1 MGFEINKNCKII
13 SSNKVYVYDEIIEN
27 IQKIKR
33 QLPLNEK
40 RIGICV
46 GHDEYFLFSAMAL
59 MESNITYI
67 PISNMDPMD
76 RVQYILKDCG
86 IKTVITN
93 ENYSSKFQNVKRIDV
108 EKVRQD
114 SYIINETFA
123 ENSSDND
130 YVYILYTSGTTGRP
144 KGVVITRD
152 NLSAFLD
159 GIQNKIHYSNDTI
172 MLYHTAYTFDISFLE
187 SMAVLA
193 QGGTVVVANNDE
205 YTNARSLLRILETQN
220 INTLQ
225 ITPSKLGLLIKLDS
239 TLSFLNNLKLLMVGG
254 EVFPVNLLH
263 KLQEKR
269 EKDNL
274 SLTILNMYG
283 PTETTIWSTIS
294 DLTHK
299 ARVDVGFPI
308 KNAEIYILDEG
319 RNILDKN
326 LEGEIFIAG
335 RVVGE
340 KYIRNDL
347 LTESKFT
354 HIWVNGKEIR
364 GFLTGDN
371 GKINEEGALECY
383 NRKDSQVKINGLRI
397 ELEEI
402 ESIMQDFLVDKC
414 CAVIKIEHS
423 DSSELLACV
432 NDKDIDVEGLQK
444 YLSGKLPQY
453 MVPNLYCFVEE
464 IPYTTS
470 AKLDRKKLMEMCKN
484 TQLISPFYIEK
495 KESEKQEKCDE
506 LQDKLIQII
515 SNAVENSIVSISQQE
530 KLTAIGINSLSF
542 IDIIVSTEEEFDIEF
557 DENKLV
563 VSEFPTFMDL
573 LAYVRM
579 KIGESKWIGG

>member
-114 SYIINETFA
+114 SYINETFA

-340 KYIRNDL
+340 KYIHNDL

-579 KIGESKWIGG
+579 KIGERKWIGG

>member
-1 MGFEINKNCKII
+1 
-13 SSNKVYVYDEIIEN
+13 
-27 IQKIKR
+27 
-33 QLPLNEK
+33 
-40 RIGICV
+40 
-46 GHDEYFLFSAMAL
+46 
-59 MESNITYI
+59 
-67 PISNMDPMD
+67 
-76 RVQYILKDCG
+76 
-86 IKTVITN
+86 
-93 ENYSSKFQNVKRIDV
+93 
-108 EKVRQD
+108 
-114 SYIINETFA
+114 
-123 ENSSDND
+123 
-130 YVYILYTSGTTGRP
+130 
-144 KGVVITRD
+144 
-152 NLSAFLD
+152 
-159 GIQNKIHYSNDTI
+159 
-172 MLYHTAYTFDISFLE
+172 
-187 SMAVLA
+187 
-193 QGGTVVVANNDE
+193 
-205 YTNARSLLRILETQN
+205 
-220 INTLQ
+220 
-225 ITPSKLGLLIKLDS
+225 
-239 TLSFLNNLKLLMVGG
+239 MVGG

>member
-225 ITPSKLGLLIKLDS
+225 ITPSKLGNLI
-239 TLSFLNNLKLLMVGG
+239 
-254 EVFPVNLLH
+254 LH
-263 KLQEKR
+263 
-269 EKDNL
+269 
-274 SLTILNMYG
+274 
-283 PTETTIWSTIS
+283 
-294 DLTHK
+294 
-299 ARVDVGFPI
+299 
-308 KNAEIYILDEG
+308 
-319 RNILDKN
+319 
-326 LEGEIFIAG
+326 
-335 RVVGE
+335 
-340 KYIRNDL
+340 
-347 LTESKFT
+347 
-354 HIWVNGKEIR
+354 
-364 GFLTGDN
+364 
-371 GKINEEGALECY
+371 
-383 NRKDSQVKINGLRI
+383 
-397 ELEEI
+397 
-402 ESIMQDFLVDKC
+402 
-414 CAVIKIEHS
+414 
-423 DSSELLACV
+423 
-432 NDKDIDVEGLQK
+432 
-444 YLSGKLPQY
+444 YL
-453 MVPNLYCFVEE
+453 F
-464 IPYTTS
+464 
-470 AKLDRKKLMEMCKN
+470 
-484 TQLISPFYIEK
+484 
-495 KESEKQEKCDE
+495 
-506 LQDKLIQII
+506 
-515 SNAVENSIVSISQQE
+515 
-530 KLTAIGINSLSF
+530 
-542 IDIIVSTEEEFDIEF
+542 
-557 DENKLV
+557 
-563 VSEFPTFMDL
+563 
-573 LAYVRM
+573 
-579 KIGESKWIGG
+579 

>member
-1 MGFEINKNCKII
+1 MWIEIDKNCKII
-13 SSNKVYVYDEIIEN
+13 SNDKVYVYEKIIEN
-27 IQKIKR
+27 VQKIR
-33 QLPLNEK
+33 GQLPLDEK
-40 RIGICV
+40 RIGICM
-46 GHDEYFLFSAMAL
+46 GHDEYFLFSAIAL
-59 MESNITYI
+59 MESHITYI
-67 PISNMDPMD
+67 PISNTDPVD
-76 RVQYILKDCG
+76 RVQYILEDCG
-86 IKTVITN
+86 IKTVITDEYN
-93 ENYSSKFQNVKRIDV
+93 SSKFYNIQRIDIK
-108 EKVRQD
+108 KVSQNPC
-114 SYIINETFA
+114 INEVVG
-123 ENSSDND
+123 ENSNND
-130 YVYILYTSGTTGRP
+130 DYAYILYTSGTTGRP
-144 KGVVITRD
+144 KGVAITRD

-159 GIQNKIHYSNDTI
+159 GVQNEIHYGSDTV

-187 SMAVLA
+187 SMAVLV

-205 YTNARSLLRILETQN
+205 YTNTKSLLGILKTQN

-225 ITPSKLGLLIKLDS
+225 MTPSKLRLLVKLDS
-239 TLSFLNNLKLLMVGG
+239 TLSFLNNVKLLMVGG
-254 EVFPVNLLH
+254 EVFPANLLH

-308 KNAEIYILDEG
+308 KNAEIYILDEDK
-319 RNILDKN
+319 NILDKN
-326 LEGEIFIAG
+326 VEGEIFIAG
-335 RVVGE
+335 RVVGA
-340 KYIRNDL
+340 KYIHNNK

-354 HIWVNGKEIR
+354 HILVNGREIR
-364 GFLTGDN
+364 GFLTGDI

-402 ESIMQDFLVDKC
+402 ESIMQDFLVGKC
-414 CAVIKIEHS
+414 CAVIKLERS
-423 DSSELLACV
+423 DRSDLLACV
-432 NDKDIDVEGLQK
+432 NDKDIDVDGLQQ

-453 MVPNLYCFVEE
+453 MVPSLYCFVEE

-470 AKLDRKKLMEMCKN
+470 AKLDRKKLTEMCKN
-484 TQLISPFYIEK
+484 TQLRSLSN
-495 KESEKQEKCDE
+495 KERKENAKQEKCDE

-515 SNAVENSIVSISQQE
+515 SNAVENETVSLSPHD
-530 KLTAIGINSLSF
+530 KLTTVGINSISF
-542 IDIIVSTEEEFDIEF
+542 IDIIVSAEEEFDIEF

-573 LAYVRM
+573 LAYVRI
-579 KIGESKWIGG
+579 KIGERK